1 MAKIKPT
8 TRKDFVENNSSNCNF
23 DIYCSVQLI
32 IEPLIK
38 SRDFFAA
45 LHPMCCSHA
54 NQQKIVFMS
63 SANRDRFFFVHLK
76 CCWCQWQI
84 VHSVF
89 KLIYCAFLACLLL
102 SLLNGGVF
110 FIVVCFFFQLNAIS
124 SGKRQR
130 FHVPFEMLCV
140 ISFLD
145 CGNKIRRLV
154 QRFQVP

>member
-54 NQQKIVFMS
+54 NQQKILFMS
-63 SANRDRFFFVHLK
+63 SANRDRFFF
-76 CCWCQWQI
+76 
-84 VHSVF
+84 
-89 KLIYCAFLACLLL
+89 
-102 SLLNGGVF
+102 
-110 FIVVCFFFQLNAIS
+110 
-124 SGKRQR
+124 RT
-130 FHVPFEMLCV
+130 FEMLLMSMTNCSQCFQADLLRVSRLFAVVATKRWSFFYRCV
-140 ISFLD
+140 FFSF
-145 CGNKIRRLV
+145 N
-154 QRFQVP
+154 